1 MGQPFLSEGKDNLKH
16 FESPR
21 RFPPTEQHNRLL
33 RAGTRSSS
41 GQCFGGHCTTPRCT
55 VSSKEKASQNS
66 SLGKY
71 HLPRNPLPRSAGPA
85 APDIQVVYDDDRD
98 EAEQTGTNVKL
109 ILSRH
114 LV

>member
-1 MGQPFLSEGKDNLKH
+1 MGQPFLSTGKDNLKH
-16 FESPR
+16 FEGPR

-66 SLGKY
+66 SLENTIY
-71 HLPRNPLPRSAGPA
+71 CEILSPRSAGPA
-85 APDIQVVYDDDRD
+85 APHTQVGYDDDRD

-109 ILSRH
+109 ILCRH